1 MKQKILLLTLTL
13 SYVVS
18 VVAQSVSE
26 VSFRI
31 LDSRNDDPIVGAT
44 VTISDSDNKA
54 AHSVSNYLGDCKF
67 ESVPYN
73 EYNITATFIG
83 YDTLRQSVVVDERIK
98 NLGIF
103 KMKPTAIKMDKV
115 DINAVAIRT
124 TQSGDTVIYN
134 ADAYKVASDA
144 TMDGLLSKM
153 PGIKVDS
160 DGEVEAQGETVQKV
174 YLDGKEF
181 FGDDVALAVKN
192 IPADIISKVEVF
204 NKLSDNA
211 EFTGFDD
218 GDSYKALN
226 FITRTGMSSGHFG
239 KFTAGYAHPE
249 LYQVSANY
257 NYFRG
262 NHRITV
268 IGGANNMNIKN
279 FGTMDLVGSGRRGG
293 GGGGGGGGRSAAG
306 GGNYSSGSSGN
317 GLATIGSIGLNYGGT
332 FKDERLKLESSYF
345 YNMSDSETE
354 KITDAEYIL
363 DATTYG
369 EDYRSF
375 YDTYAK
381 SGSDNY
387 NHRINTRLE
396 YKSENKRHMLMWR
409 PIFTFQETGSE
420 SYSNTDYTDS
430 DDNGVTITDVSSK
443 ENISD
448 TEKMAYNINN
458 TLVYRALIGD
468 KGRNIMVMG
477 SGKYS
482 VNDSDADKTALN
494 TDDNVDSEKYK
505 VLDNTMS
512 YNANTSVMYSEPIMN
527 KSAMLTL
534 KYSLS
539 HQYSDV
545 DYFVYNYDYNDL
557 LEAFEDIYNKDY
569 NEESSNVY
577 NSNNTTQ
584 SVTAG
589 FMYSKKNILTLNA
602 NVSVQRTDLIN
613 EQEIPVYTPSGDY
626 TFDHF
631 LYGFTMRKT
640 FNPTNSLRVNLR
652 SRTSNPSITDLQ
664 EVLVDTDPTNIA
676 YGNSSLAPSYA
687 NSFSMTYN
695 RSNIM
700 MGRTFMAMI
709 GGSLTNNY
717 IGEET
722 YMNTDAGGTSITLP
736 NGESYQLDGFNS
748 TYERPV
754 NLNGMWSVNTSVSYG
769 TPVSFL
775 SSNLNLDAGISYS
788 ESPSKISYN
797 GGELYDNTKL
807 GMTYKAGATLGS
819 NINENID
826 FTLSYS
832 GSVSTTDYRTNA
844 VDAVTTQNSYFT
856 NKATAK
862 FKFVFLGGFTF
873 FGDTTFTQYA
883 GITDDFNEQ
892 YVLCNLSLGHKLF
905 KNNRGEISLNVNDLF
920 NQSESF
926 TRTITD
932 TYIAN
937 VKTNTIGRYYGVKF
951 TFDLRKFK
959 GSNTLNIDDNT
970 GGVRRERPSGGP
982 GGMGGGMGMGPGG
995 M

>member
-13 SYVVS
+13 SLVTS
-18 VVAQSVSE
+18 LFAQSISE

-44 VTISDSDNKA
+44 VTIADSDNKA

-279 FGTMDLVGSGRRGG
+279 FGTMDLVGGGRRGG

-306 GGNYSSGSSGN
+306 GGNYSSGSSGQ

-332 FKDERLKLESSYF
+332 FKEERIKLESSYF
-345 YNMSDSETE
+345 YNMSDSET
-354 KITDAEYIL
+354 IRTTDAEYIL
-363 DATTYG
+363 DETTLETFG
-369 EDYRSF
+369 EDYKSYF
-375 YDTYAK
+375 YKDAT

-387 NHRINTRLE
+387 NHRINARFE
-396 YKSENKRHMLMWR
+396 YKSENKRHMLMMR
-409 PIFTFQETGSE
+409 PIFTFQDTGSISYTTTDE
-420 SYSNTDYTDS
+420 SETDENGENKTTTSIKVNDYT
-430 DDNGVTITDVSSK
+430 TDK
-443 ENISD
+443 L
-448 TEKMAYNINN
+448 AYNVNN

-482 VNDSDADKTALN
+482 VNDSDA
-494 TDDNVDSEKYK
+494 YK
-505 VLDNTMS
+505 VTEDTANGDTYYDVFDETTS
-512 YNANTSVMYSEPIMN
+512 YSASSSVMYSEPIMDRA
-527 KSAMLTL
+527 AMLTL
-534 KYSLS
+534 KYSID
-539 HQYSDV
+539 HQYSDA
-545 DYFVYNYDYNDL
+545 DYSVYDV
-557 LEAFEDIYNKDY
+557 EDALDAIFDPDM
-569 NEESSNVY
+569 SNIY

-584 SVTAG
+584 SVTTG

-602 NVSVQRTDLIN
+602 NVSVQRTNLIT
-613 EQEIPVYTPSGDY
+613 EQEYPQGTPDGDY
-626 TFDHF
+626 TFDHIM
-631 LYGFTMRKT
+631 YGFTMRKT

-664 EVLVDTDPTNIA
+664 EVLVDTDPTDIA
-676 YGNSSLAPSYA
+676 YGNSRLAPSYA

-709 GGSLTNNY
+709 GGSLTNDY
-717 IGEET
+717 IGEKTVLNYTGADLVLNMPDSYDGE
-722 YMNTDAGGTSITLP
+722 DVVTLA
-736 NGESYQLDGFNS
+736 NRGEF
-748 TYERPV
+748 TIPV
-754 NLNGMWSVNTSVSYG
+754 NLDGMWSVNSSVSYG

-788 ESPSKISYN
+788 ESPSIISYDDVDFF
-797 GGELYDNTKL
+797 ETTKM

-832 GSVSTTDYRTNA
+832 GSLSTTDYRNSGSTSYY
-844 VDAVTTQNSYFT
+844 TRNSYFT

-873 FGDTTFTQYA
+873 FGDATFTQYA

-937 VKTNTIGRYYGVKF
+937 VKTNTIGRYFGVKF

-982 GGMGGGMGMGPGG
+982 GGMGGGMGMGGPGG